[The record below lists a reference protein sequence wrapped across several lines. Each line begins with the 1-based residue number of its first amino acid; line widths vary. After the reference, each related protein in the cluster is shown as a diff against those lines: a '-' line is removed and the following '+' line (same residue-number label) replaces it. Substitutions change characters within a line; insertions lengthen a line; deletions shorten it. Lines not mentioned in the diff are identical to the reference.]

1 MLAFDIPR
9 CMAHNR
15 CMRTTRVISAIGVCL
30 VLLGTALG
38 AVPMQADTSVRAYS
52 SSSSSKDNFT
62 ITKYAVDMELGRD
75 SEKRST
81 LKTKLTITANFPP
94 EQNHGLAPEFVTQ
107 YKGHHTSFAL
117 GSVQDEHGN
126 DYEYSWSGNTL
137 RIGNKDTYVS
147 GSKTYVITYTQRDVT
162 WNYGDTQKNEFYW
175 DVIGTS
181 WRVPISNAT
190 ATLKLSPELAAIS
203 RTTPQ
208 CYTGKQGSRTTCTVT
223 SPSVDTITASVGYLA
238 PYAGMTLAVGFP
250 QGTFAEY
257 KKTPGEGFQERLEAL
272 LPLIFFVSMLVL
284 GLVSSVVYWLYQR
297 AIGRSKE
304 LGTIVPEYLPPPS
317 TSVTTAAEIVRP
329 FRMVKGSAMA
339 AQMIDWAVRH
349 YIRLIEVKPKTF
361 FSRAQYEL
369 EVVKDVSSLHPEEQ
383 EILGDIFGH
392 LPAVGERINLKTL
405 RNNTS
410 YAFRLSDNAKK
421 LDELID
427 HTYKLRDT
435 SRKGTRGFRILAGV
449 LGTLVLLLCAATMFV
464 PFLSG
469 LQFLFFPGVFIV
481 IIIGKLGFA
490 KPLSDKGLA
499 LRRYLLGLKMY
510 IRYAEADRLR
520 LLQSPE
526 TAEKVDIGDH
536 AQLVKLYERVLPYA
550 VLFGQEKQ
558 WSQQLGQYYEEV
570 GTQPD
575 WYAGHGA
582 FNAAM
587 FVSSMS
593 SLSSSTSVGSSD
605 FSSSS
610 GGSTGGGFSGGGG
623 GGGGGGGW

>member
-1 MLAFDIPR
+1 MLAFDILC

-62 ITKYAVDMELGRD
+62 ITSYTADMELGRD

-94 EQNHGLAPEFVTQ
+94 AQNHGLAPEFVTQ
-107 YKGHHTSFAL
+107 YNGHSTSFAIQ
-117 GSVQDEHGN
+117 SVQDEQGK
-126 DYEYSWSGNTL
+126 DYEYSRSGNAL

-162 WNYGDTQKNEFYW
+162 RYYANVGRDEFYW
-175 DVIGTS
+175 DVVGTE
-181 WRVPISNAT
+181 WRVPIRSAT
-190 ATLKLSPELAAIS
+190 INLTLSPELAAAKLPEP
-203 RTTPQ
+203 R
-208 CYTGKQGSRTTCTVT
+208 CYTGQQGSTTACTVNT
-223 SPSVDTITASVGYLA
+223 TGDKIMTATVSSLEPNNGV
-238 PYAGMTLAVGFP
+238 TLALGFP
-250 QGTFAEY
+250 QGTFAAY
-257 KKTPGEGFQERLEAL
+257 QKTAQERFEERLAVFL
-272 LPLIFFVSMLVL
+272 AQIFFASMLVL
-284 GLVSSVVYWLYQR
+284 GLLSSLMYYLYRR

-304 LGTIVPEYLPPPS
+304 LGTIVPEYLPPPN

-410 YAFRLSDNAKK
+410 YAFRLRDNAKK
-421 LDELID
+421 LDNLID

-435 SRKGTRGFRILAGV
+435 SRKGTRGFRIFAGV
-449 LGTLVLLLCAATMFV
+449 LGVLVLVLCAATMFV
-464 PFLSG
+464 PFFSG